1 MDAIDYVCVGGVRM
15 SEHVRTCAYEAEK
28 VGDNNKE
35 EIMDLVGSTSGVDGG
50 GVRMMQMLSSWVKF

>member
-1 MDAIDYVCVGGVRM
+1 MQLIMFVLGGGVRK
-15 SEHVRTCAYEAEK
+15 SEHVPACAYKAEK

-50 GVRMMQMLSSWVKF
+50 GARMMQMPSSCVKV

>member
-1 MDAIDYVCVGGVRM
+1 M
-15 SEHVRTCAYEAEK
+15 SEHVPACAYKAEK
-28 VGDNNKE
+28 VEDNNKE